1 MLKNLEQL
9 ILSGNFK
16 DAEELYLKSEF
27 DQFQSELISI
37 TYDNG
42 NIMSYTFLHYLLM
55 QEESIELHNLALSLF
70 TCSLTHIEGAYH
82 CALFHAE
89 RLVALTNEQDPD
101 TLEHLLFLNEVPD
114 KLVSNEKA
122 LETCH
127 KILALDP
134 TNKYAKETLK
144 KLTKK
149 NKTSLKVLQRKLK
162 KKF

>member
-16 DAEELYLKSEF
+16 DAEALYHKIDF
-27 DQFQSELISI
+27 QQFHDQLISI
-37 TYDNG
+37 AYDNS
-42 NIMSYTFLHYLLM
+42 NILYYTFLHYLLIK
-55 QEESIELHNLALSLF
+55 EESVELHNLAFSLF
-70 TCSLTHIEGAYH
+70 VNALTPIEGAYH

-89 RLVALTNEQDPD
+89 RLVALTNEQDPE
-101 TLEHLLFLNEVPD
+101 TLEHLLFLSEVPD

-134 TNKYAKETLK
+134 ANKYAKETLK

>member
-16 DAEELYLKSEF
+16 EAEALYHEMGFQQF
-27 DQFQSELISI
+27 DDEIIVSA
-37 TYDNG
+37 YDNR
-42 NIMSYTFLHYLLM
+42 NILYYTFLHYLLM
-55 QEESIELHNLALSLF
+55 KEDSVELHNLAFSLVVH
-70 TCSLTHIEGAYH
+70 TLTPIEGAYH
-82 CALFHAE
+82 CALYHAE

-101 TLEHLLFLNEVPD
+101 ILENLLFLNEVPD

>member
-16 DAEELYLKSEF
+16 EAEELYHKSEF

-70 TCSLTHIEGAYH
+70 TCSLTHKEGAYH

-134 TNKYAKETLK
+134 MNKYAKETLR